1 MNPISSAV
9 EGVAKGVMS
18 GLDDLFTSDEERA
31 AAQFRVQQMLQQPH
45 TIAAMTTLAE
55 AKHPNWYVAGWRPA
69 IGWVCAAGIG
79 WEFVLRPLLQWAMY
93 SAALLMV
100 DADKATAA
108 KQIADGVPSVD
119 AVTLIGLVT
128 TLLGMGVIR
137 MNEKV
142 KGRARS

>member
-1 MNPISSAV
+1 MNPIADSV
-9 EGVAKGVMS
+9 EGLTKGIMS

-31 AAQFRVQQMLQQPH
+31 AAKFRVTALLQQPH

-93 SAALLMV
+93 SVSLLIV
-100 DADKATAA
+100 DTDTAA
-108 KQIADGVPSVD
+108 AAKTIADGVPSVD

-128 TLLGMGVIR
+128 TLLGMGTVR
-137 MNEKV
+137 MVEKL
-142 KGRARS
+142 KDKARG